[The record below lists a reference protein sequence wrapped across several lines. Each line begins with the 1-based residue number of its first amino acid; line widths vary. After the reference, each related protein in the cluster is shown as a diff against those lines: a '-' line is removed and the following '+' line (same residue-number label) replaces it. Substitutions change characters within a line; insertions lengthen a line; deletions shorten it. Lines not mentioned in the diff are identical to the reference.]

1 MIEKRLIDRILD
13 GYALSPMGTHGL
25 PHWGRVLET
34 GLRLAAS
41 TGADIQ
47 VVELFAVFHDS
58 RRVNDRVDRGHGK
71 RGAELARELRREF
84 LKIENNA
91 FDLLV
96 YACER
101 HTDGLKEGDVTVQTC
116 WDSDRLD
123 LWRANIQPKAS
134 FLCTDAAKEQKTID
148 WSRERSLSEFTP
160 SFVTEQWTNNG

>member
-1 MIEKRLIDRILD
+1 MIERRLITRIME
-13 GYALSPMGTHGL
+13 GYALNPMGLHGL

-34 GLRLAAS
+34 GLRLAAR

-58 RRVNDRVDRGHGK
+58 RRENDRVDPGHGA
-71 RGAELARELRREF
+71 RGAGLARDLRGEF
-84 LKIENNA
+84 LAIDDDK

-101 HTDGLKEGDVTVQTC
+101 HTDGKTEGDVTVRTC

-123 LWRANIQPKAS
+123 LWRADIPPQAS

-148 WSRERSLSEFTP
+148 WSKERSLSNFTP
-160 SFVTEQWTNNG
+160 AFVTEQWTNNG